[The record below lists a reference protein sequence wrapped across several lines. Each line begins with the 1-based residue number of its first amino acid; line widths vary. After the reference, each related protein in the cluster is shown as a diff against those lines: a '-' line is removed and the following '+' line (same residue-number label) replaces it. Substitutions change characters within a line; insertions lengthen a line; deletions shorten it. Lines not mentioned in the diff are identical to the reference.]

1 METRQLEY
9 FVAVAEE
16 LSFTRAAQ
24 RLYAVQSSV
33 SSAIRALESEL
44 RTTLF
49 DRSTRRVALS
59 AAGAAF
65 LPEAKTAL
73 EAVER
78 AKAVV
83 QEATEGLRG
92 SIRIGILTSI
102 NVLNMPTLLGA
113 FHRRYPLVDIHVSVS
128 VTGSTGLA
136 DDVRHG
142 RLDVAL
148 VGLPD
153 VDLAGLRTTVL
164 DRRPFVV
171 LLPAGHR
178 LAGRS
183 EIGLLELAGE
193 PFVDTLRGFGN
204 RIVVDRAFDAIG
216 APRRIVIEVSDM
228 TTVPDYVQAE
238 LGVAVVPQLD
248 LQPHPGMVIIPLAGQ
263 SPRWQFSIVTLAD
276 KQPSRAVATLLDLIA
291 EHRPVQP
298 QESRQPPVQS

>member
-33 SSAIRALESEL
+33 SSAIRSLETEL

-59 AAGAAF
+59 QAGQAF
-65 LPEAKTAL
+65 LPEAKAAL

-78 AKAVV
+78 AKAVL

-102 NVLNMPTLLGA
+102 TVLDLPALLGA

-128 VTGSTGLA
+128 VTGSSGLA
-136 DDVRHG
+136 EDVRHG
-142 RLDVAL
+142 RLDMAL
-148 VGLPD
+148 LGLPGT
-153 VDLAGLRTTVL
+153 DLAGLRTTVL
-164 DRRPFVV
+164 AVRPFVA

-178 LAGRS
+178 LAGRT
-183 EIGLLELAGE
+183 EIALRDLAGE
-193 PFVDTLRGFGN
+193 PFVDTSWGFGN
-204 RIVVDRAFDAIG
+204 RIVVDRAFDAIS
-216 APRRIVIEVSDM
+216 APRRIVIEVSDL
-228 TTVPDYVQAE
+228 TTVPSYVRAG
-238 LGVAVVPQLD
+238 LGVAVVPDLD
-248 LQPHPGMVIIPLAGQ
+248 LEPAPEMVIVPLAGKA
-263 SPRWQFSIVTLAD
+263 PRWEYSLATIAG
-276 KQPSRAVATLLDLIA
+276 KQPSRAMQTLLCLIDDHLA
-291 EHRPVQP
+291 EAEADAADQG
-298 QESRQPPVQS
+298 